1 MYENIVRNTLRLM
14 EFMATTREFIIKY
27 NDTYSDRIYKF
38 LVKTKD
44 QIIEFIRKF
53 FS

>member
-1 MYENIVRNTLRLM
+1 MYESITRNTLRLI
-14 EFMATTREFIIKY
+14 EFISNTRELIIKY
-27 NDTYSDRIYKF
+27 NGIYTDRIFKF

-53 FS
+53 F